1 MNASFRIRPD
11 ALSVCMIVKNE
22 SATLGRCLASIAP
35 CADELI
41 VVDTGSTDD
50 TADIAASF
58 GARVIR
64 SDWRDDFS
72 YSRNISIG
80 EAACAWILWVDA
92 DDVLSAE
99 SIPIVNSLKKEKPDR
114 VFGFIVR
121 NQKPGGTG
129 AEFLQARMFPNRP
142 DIVFE
147 HRIHEQMMPS
157 ALRLGMRLVETR
169 VIVEHYGY
177 ADAGRVRQ
185 KAQRNVRLLLAQWD
199 DARPDPVMAIELA
212 DSYFALEE
220 FTDAKQWYARLLSMP
235 GDTRTMRELASQA
248 CLGMGN
254 ILSAEEKYGEAVRFF
269 EQSLE
274 ACPGRPDV
282 LFSLAVAHDCGGD
295 LSAAAACLRKVLD
308 GGGAVLTVGI
318 DFRETRIKSYLRL
331 ERVLADLGKYDEAL
345 VLGRAA
351 LDEYPERPE
360 ILNMAARVFT
370 KNDLL
375 MDALHMFE
383 KSLRLNTEMNA
394 EAYIGLC
401 QIYVRAGK
409 RETALE
415 TMKSIRPLF
424 ESRALYWAFFRMLH
438 GAGEGAI
445 IPVSIDRKE
454 IDREAKAI
462 SRVYGK
468 GGRLW

>member
-1 MNASFRIRPD
+1 MNASSPIRPD

-22 SATLGRCLASIAP
+22 AATLGRCLKSVQA
-35 CADELI
+35 CADEII

-50 TADIAASF
+50 TAAIAASF

-72 YSRNISIG
+72 YSRNISIRQ
-80 EAACAWILWVDA
+80 AACAWILWVDA

-99 SIPIVNSLKKEKPDR
+99 AIPIVNNLKKKKPDR
-114 VFGFIVR
+114 VFGFVVR
-121 NQKPGGTG
+121 NEKPGATG

-147 HRIHEQMMPS
+147 NRIHEQMMPS
-157 ALRLGMRLVETR
+157 ALRLGMSLVETA
-169 VIVEHYGY
+169 VIVAHHGY
-177 ADAGRVRQ
+177 ADAERVRQ
-185 KAQRNVRLLLAQWD
+185 KAQRNVRLLLSQWD
-199 DARPDPVMAIELA
+199 EARPDPVMAIELA
-212 DSYFALEE
+212 DSYFTLEE

-235 GDTRTMRELASQA
+235 AGNRTMSELASQA

-254 ILSAEEKYGEAVRFF
+254 ILSKEEKYGEAIRLF
-269 EQSLE
+269 ERALE
-274 ACPGRPDV
+274 ACPDRPDV

-295 LSAAAACLRKVLD
+295 RAAAAASLRKVLS
-308 GGGAVLTVGI
+308 GGSAVLTVGI

-331 ERVLADLGKYDEAL
+331 ERILADLGKYDEAL
-345 VLGRAA
+345 ALGREA
-351 LDEYPERPE
+351 LAGYPERPE
-360 ILNMAARVFT
+360 ILNMAGRVFM

-375 MDALHMFE
+375 MDALHTFE

-401 QIYVRAGK
+401 QIYVMAGK
-409 RETALE
+409 RETAME

-424 ESRALYWAFFRMLH
+424 EHRPMYWAFYRALAGT
-438 GAGEGAI
+438 GAAV
-445 IPVSIDRKE
+445 PATIDIKE
-454 IDREAKAI
+454 IDREAEALV
-462 SRVYGK
+462 RVYGK